1 MIKKTENTE
10 TQMASC
16 IQKITFETLGL
27 TKTEKK
33 ISSIGFAVSIRALL
47 TSWRQGTVSCKDRAE
62 VARSGKKPWK
72 QKGTGRARA
81 GTARSP
87 LWRGGGVIHG
97 PQPRVRKTR
106 VNQKV
111 RLNSFSALFDRYIKQ
126 GVVYSADWAIEGTVP
141 KTKNAFNVLCNA
153 QLANQKKVVLFLTVE
168 DRIHYASFANIPNIH
183 LMFFDQ
189 PNVYDLAKASHWLF
203 LQKDLEQFKK
213 MVLRWV

>member
-10 TQMASC
+10 TQIASY
-16 IQKITFETLGL
+16 IQKMTFEKLGL
-27 TKTEKK
+27 VKKEKK
-33 ISSIGFAVSIRALL
+33 ISFIGFAVSIRALL
-47 TSWRQGTVSCKDRAE
+47 TSWRQGTVSCKGRAE

-111 RLNSFSALFDRYIKQ
+111 RLNSFAVLLDRYIKQ
-126 GVVYSADWAIEGTVP
+126 GAVYAADWVIEESVP
-141 KTKNAFNVLCNA
+141 KTKSAFSVLNGA
-153 QLANQKKVVLFLTVE
+153 QLANQKNVVLFLKAE

-213 MVLRWV
+213 MVTRWV